1 MVKFLILPDNRNLEC
16 KQQMRKSY
24 LYKIFN
30 TIMHNYKQLTFSSI
44 IPQVVEKYANNKALG
59 FVDEE
64 YLSYTQMGKKIDALK
79 AFLEA
84 LGIKPGDRVVIYSQN
99 MPNWGIAYFTLQCM
113 GVIAVPVLP
122 DFNKFE
128 LQNVL
133 EHSEA
138 KGIFISEGLEYK
150 LDESS
155 KKLLKVIIRLDNL
168 EVLEGNGH
176 STIFDEHAKSSTK
189 YHVDEN
195 ELAILLYTSG
205 TTGNSKGVMLSQK
218 NVIFNSF
225 QAGDIQP
232 IDENDRFLS
241 VLPLSHTYENTLG
254 LILPILNGANIT
266 YLRKPPTA
274 SVLLPAMKSVKPTFM
289 LTVPMIIEK
298 VFKNSILPTIQKK
311 AFTRILYKSKPGRKF
326 VHRIAG
332 KKLYQNFGG
341 NLRFFGVGGSKL
353 DAKVEQ
359 FLRDGKFPYAVGYG
373 LTETAPILAGS
384 NPSMTKLQAIGPKVF
399 DCELIIHNP
408 DPQSGEGEI
417 WAKGPNIMMGYYKN
431 EAVTKEVLTDDG
443 WFKTGD
449 LGVYDKNGWL
459 SHKGRLKNIIVGANG
474 ENIYPEEIESLI
486 NNFRHV
492 VESIVI
498 EQKGKLVALVHFNR
512 EELELKIKEMKSD
525 LSNKLDEKIDVMTQ
539 KVDVAIEELSAE
551 LQKYINTR
559 VNKLSRIQLV
569 VAYADPF
576 QKTATH
582 KIKRYLYK

>member
-1 MVKFLILPDNRNLEC
+1 MQKF
-16 KQQMRKSY
+16 
-24 LYKIFN
+24 
-30 TIMHNYKQLTFSSI
+30 KQLTFSAI
-44 IPQVVEKYANNKALG
+44 IPEVVEKYANRKALG

-64 YLSYTQMGKKIDALK
+64 ALTYSQMGKQIDAVK

-84 LGIKPGDRVVIYSQN
+84 LDIKPGDKVVIYSQN
-99 MPNWGIAYFTLQCM
+99 MPNWGIVYFALQCM
-113 GVIAVPVLP
+113 GVVTVPVLP
-122 DFNKFE
+122 DFNTFE

-138 KGIFISEGLEYK
+138 KAIFISEGLEHK
-150 LDESS
+150 LTEA
-155 KKLLKVIIRLDNL
+155 KKEFVEVIVRLENL
-168 EVLEGNGH
+168 EVLKGKNQSVVFNENG
-176 STIFDEHAKSSTK
+176 KSSAK
-189 YHVDEN
+189 YHVNED

-205 TTGNSKGVMLSQK
+205 TTGDSKGVMLSQK

-225 QAGDIQP
+225 QAGNIQP
-232 IDENDRFLS
+232 INEKDRFLS

-254 LILPILNGANIT
+254 LILPILNGASVT

-274 SVLLPAMKSVKPTFM
+274 SVLIPAMQSVKPTFM

-298 VFKNSILPTIQKK
+298 VFKNSVLPTIQKK
-311 AFTRILYKSKPGRKF
+311 AFTRILYKSKPGRKL

-332 KKLYQNFGG
+332 KKLYQTFGG
-341 NLRFFGVGGSKL
+341 NLQFFGIGGAKL

-359 FLRDGKFPYAVGYG
+359 FLRDGKFPYAIGYG

-384 NPSMTKLQAIGPKVF
+384 NPSMTKFQAIGPKVI
-399 DCELIIHNP
+399 DCELKLHNP
-408 DPQSGEGEI
+408 DPQTGEGEI

-431 EAVTKEVLTDDG
+431 EAKTKEVLTEDG

-449 LGVYDKNGWL
+449 LGVYDKKGWL
-459 SHKGRLKNIIVGANG
+459 SHKGRIKNMIVGANG

-492 VESIVI
+492 VESIVV

-512 EELELKIKEMKSD
+512 EELELRMKEMKAG
-525 LSNKLDEKIDVMTQ
+525 LSNKMDEKIEVLTQ
-539 KVDVAIEELSAE
+539 KVDAAIDDLALE

>member
-1 MVKFLILPDNRNLEC
+1 
-16 KQQMRKSY
+16 
-24 LYKIFN
+24 
-30 TIMHNYKQLTFSSI
+30 MHNYEQLTFSTI
-44 IPQVVEKYANNKALG
+44 IPVVVKKYANRNALG

-64 YLSYTQMGKKIDALK
+64 ALTYTQMGRQIEAMI
-79 AFLEA
+79 AFLESF
-84 LGIKPGDRVVIYSQN
+84 GIKPGEKVIIYSQN
-99 MPNWGIAYFTLQCM
+99 MPNWGIAYFALQCM
-113 GVIAVPVLP
+113 GVVAVPVLP
-122 DFNKFE
+122 DFNSHE

-138 KGIFISEGLEYK
+138 KAIFISEGLEYK
-150 LDESS
+150 LNEV
-155 KKLLKVIIRLDNL
+155 KNKFVEIIVRLEDFK
-168 EVLEGNGH
+168 VLEGNNQ
-176 STIFDEHAKSSTK
+176 SVTYDKNATSSTK
-189 YHVDEN
+189 YNVDEN

-205 TTGNSKGVMLSQK
+205 TTGDSKGVMLSQK

-232 IDENDRFLS
+232 INMEDRFLS

-254 LILPILNGANIT
+254 LILPILNGASVT

-274 SVLLPAMKSVKPTFM
+274 SVLLPAMQSVKPTFM

-298 VFKNSILPTIQKK
+298 VYKNSILPTIQKK

-332 KKLYQNFGG
+332 KKLYQTFGG
-341 NLRFFGVGGSKL
+341 NLRFFGIGGTKL
-353 DAKVEQ
+353 DAKVEL
-359 FLRDGKFPYAVGYG
+359 FLRDGKFPYAIGYG
-373 LTETAPILAGS
+373 LTETAPMLAGS
-384 NPSMTKLQAIGPKVF
+384 NPSMTRFQAIGPKVF
-399 DCELIIHNP
+399 DCELKLHNP
-408 DPQSGEGEI
+408 DPQTGEGEI

-431 EAVTKEVLTDDG
+431 EAITREVLTKDG

-449 LGVYDKNGWL
+449 LGVFDKNGWL
-459 SHKGRLKNIIVGANG
+459 SHKGRIKNIIIGANG

-492 VESIVI
+492 IESIVV

-512 EELELKIKEMKSD
+512 EELELKMKDMKAD
-525 LSNKLDEKIDVMTQ
+525 LSNKMDEKIEVISK
-539 KVDVAIEELSAE
+539 KVDEAIDDLASE
-551 LQKYINTR
+551 LQVYINTR
-559 VNKLSRIQLV
+559 VNKLSRVQLV

>member
-1 MVKFLILPDNRNLEC
+1 MQKF
-16 KQQMRKSY
+16 
-24 LYKIFN
+24 
-30 TIMHNYKQLTFSSI
+30 KQLTFSAI
-44 IPQVVEKYANNKALG
+44 IPEVVEKYAKRKALG
-59 FVDEE
+59 FVGEE
-64 YLSYTQMGKKIDALK
+64 ALTYAQMGKQIDAVK

-84 LGIKPGDRVVIYSQN
+84 LDIKPGDKVVIYSQN
-99 MPNWGIAYFTLQCM
+99 MPNWGIVYFALQCI
-113 GVIAVPVLP
+113 GVVTVPVLP
-122 DFNKFE
+122 DFNAFE

-138 KGIFISEGLEYK
+138 KAIFISEGLEYK
-150 LDESS
+150 LTEA
-155 KKLLKVIIRLDNL
+155 KKEFVEVIVRLENL
-168 EVLEGNGH
+168 EVLDGKDK
-176 STIFDEHAKSSTK
+176 SVVFDENAKSSVE
-189 YHVDEN
+189 YHVSED

-205 TTGNSKGVMLSQK
+205 TTGDSKGVMLSQK

-225 QAGDIQP
+225 QAGGIQP
-232 IDENDRFLS
+232 INEKDRFLS

-254 LILPILNGANIT
+254 LILPILNGASVT

-274 SVLLPAMKSVKPTFM
+274 SVLIPAMQSVKPTFM

-298 VFKNSILPTIQKK
+298 VYKNSVLPTIQKK
-311 AFTRILYKSKPGRKF
+311 AFTRILYKSKPGRKL

-332 KKLYQNFGG
+332 KKLYQTFGG
-341 NLRFFGVGGSKL
+341 HLQFFGIGGAKL

-359 FLRDGKFPYAVGYG
+359 FLRDGKFPYAIGYG
-373 LTETAPILAGS
+373 LTETAPMLAGS
-384 NPSMTKLQAIGPKVF
+384 NPSMTKFQAVGPKVF
-399 DCELIIHNP
+399 DCELKLHNP
-408 DPQSGEGEI
+408 DPQTGEGEI

-431 EAVTKEVLTDDG
+431 EAKTKEVLTDDG

-449 LGVYDKNGWL
+449 LGVYDKDGWL
-459 SHKGRLKNIIVGANG
+459 SHKGRIKNIIVGANG

-492 VESIVI
+492 VESIVV

-512 EELELKIKEMKSD
+512 EELELKMKEMKAD
-525 LSNKLDEKIDVMTQ
+525 LSSKMDEKLEVMTK
-539 KVDVAIEELSAE
+539 KVDAAIDELAAE

-559 VNKLSRIQLV
+559 VNKLSRIQLI